1 MEEKELTL
9 EETFILLEDTARKLE
24 QEDITLEESFRL
36 YHLGMELLK
45 TCNQKID
52 TVEKMVLK
60 IDDHGEIDEL

>member
-24 QEDITLEESFRL
+24 QEDITLEESFHL
-36 YHLGMELLK
+36 YHQGMELLK